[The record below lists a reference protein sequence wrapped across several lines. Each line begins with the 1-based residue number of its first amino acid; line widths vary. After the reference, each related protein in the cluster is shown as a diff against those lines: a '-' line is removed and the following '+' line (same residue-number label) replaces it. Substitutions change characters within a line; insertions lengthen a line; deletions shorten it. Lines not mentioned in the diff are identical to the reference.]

1 MIADKIGG
9 LHQDELL
16 QHLLPVQPRVGGPHL
31 DEFLQLLLP
40 AQPQVGVILMVKV
53 LHNLKQR
60 NSNRHRHQVAL
71 LN

>member
-9 LHQDELL
+9 LYLDEFL
-16 QHLLPVQPRVGGPHL
+16 QHLLLVQPRVGGPHL

-40 AQPQVGVILMVKV
+40 AQPQVRVILMVGV
-53 LHNLKQR
+53 LRSQKQR